1 MSVSVDLGW
10 LMTAV
15 VLSVR
20 VATATAF
27 TAVLGPTALPGSVRV
42 LIAAGLGVLLASATE
57 VTPPPADSVIAFA
70 LACVQEVVI
79 GAALG
84 VGFLCAYS
92 ATQIAGRI
100 LDTQMGFGIASLF
113 NPSAGTISPLTGTL
127 FGMAAVS
134 IFLAMDGH
142 HVLIRALALSV
153 DTAPP
158 GAPLQAFA
166 WGNVVPQAAIMFSYG
181 LALAAP
187 VMLALL
193 LTDIAL
199 SVFARSMPQL
209 NVFVLG
215 FALKIMLGLVGLA
228 ASIRLA
234 ETVFSGLFAATF
246 RYWERMAAGH

>member
-1 MSVSVDLGW
+1 
-10 LMTAV
+10 
-15 VLSVR
+15 
-20 VATATAF
+20 
-27 TAVLGPTALPGSVRV
+27 
-42 LIAAGLGVLLASATE
+42 
-57 VTPPPADSVIAFA
+57 
-70 LACVQEVVI
+70 
-79 GAALG
+79 
-84 VGFLCAYS
+84 
-92 ATQIAGRI
+92 
-100 LDTQMGFGIASLF
+100 
-113 NPSAGTISPLTGTL
+113 
-127 FGMAAVS
+127 
-134 IFLAMDGH
+134 
-142 HVLIRALALSV
+142 
-153 DTAPP
+153 
-158 GAPLQAFA
+158 
-166 WGNVVPQAAIMFSYG
+166 VVPQAAIMFSYG